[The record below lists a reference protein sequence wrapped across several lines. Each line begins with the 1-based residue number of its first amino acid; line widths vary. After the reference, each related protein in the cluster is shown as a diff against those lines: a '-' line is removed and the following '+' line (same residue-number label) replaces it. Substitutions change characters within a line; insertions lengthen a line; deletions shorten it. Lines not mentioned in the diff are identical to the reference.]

1 MDASSTA
8 VLEAEGIDSR
18 REESR
23 EAIAEILDL
32 LGYPQDWA
40 GELERLSFARGR
52 VWRDAA

>member
-1 MDASSTA
+1 MDASSTT
-8 VLEAEGIDSR
+8 VLEAERIDSR

-23 EAIAEILDL
+23 EAIAEILGL
-32 LGYPQDWA
+32 LGYPADWA

>member
-8 VLEAEGIDSR
+8 VLEVEGIDPR

-23 EAIAEILDL
+23 EAIAEMLGL
-32 LGYPQDWA
+32 LGYPKDWA